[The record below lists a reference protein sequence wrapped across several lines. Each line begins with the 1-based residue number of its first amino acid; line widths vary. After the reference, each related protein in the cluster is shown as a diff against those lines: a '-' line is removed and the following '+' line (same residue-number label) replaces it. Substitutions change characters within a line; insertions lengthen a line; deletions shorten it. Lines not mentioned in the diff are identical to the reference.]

1 MYVRVILSVHPVPE
15 PPADQVLAFLQ
26 SCPASQAERVHLIVP
41 GDKYRTAMTSLVQT
55 PLLTIAMSLSP
66 DLDSSSMYSL
76 VRVSVWNM
84 CPVLGCSFVVFKQRS
99 DLFPE
104 VNLTGRQKRPE
115 PWC

>member
-1 MYVRVILSVHPVPE
+1 MYVRVILSVHPLLE
-15 PPADQVLAFLQ
+15 QSADQVLAVLQ

-41 GDKYRTAMTSLVQT
+41 GDKYRTAMTSLAQT

-76 VRVSVWNM
+76 VHVSDWNLFKVPS
-84 CPVLGCSFVVFKQRS
+84 CIFVVLKQRS